1 MTMDLRLPLISIVT
15 PVLNEQENIR
25 SCHAAI
31 QKLSAKYIGKYRFE
45 HVFTDNHS
53 SDDTFAILRA
63 IAGEDPAVR
72 AFRFSRNFGY
82 QRSIHAGFKWAKGN
96 AAIQFDCD
104 LQDPPEMVEK
114 FIAAWE
120 EGNQVVYGV
129 RVQRQEGFFDRF
141 LRALF
146 YRMLGLIGRD
156 ALPAGAGDFR
166 LLDRSVLNVLRDI
179 HDNNIYLRGRIAAL
193 GFQQVGIPYARLAR
207 SAGKSKFNFTRN
219 FGLAMDAVIA
229 HSALPLR
236 LASFFGLFMMATSIL
251 AGIGY
256 IVLFFRAQ
264 TQLPPGF
271 TTITLL
277 ILINLGLTSLFLG
290 FLGEYVGRIYDHLK
304 IPFGVIVEAKIE
316 GGKSVPIDHFAALQG
331 PP

>member
-1 MTMDLRLPLISIVT
+1 MSVEAPLISIVT
-15 PVLNEQENIR
+15 PVLNEEDNVKA
-25 SCHAAI
+25 CHAAV
-31 QKLSAKYIGKYRFE
+31 QGLAKKFQGKYRFE

-53 SDDTFAILRA
+53 SDNTFAVLRA
-63 IAGEDPAVR
+63 MAEGNPMIR

-82 QRSIHAGFKWAKGN
+82 QRSIHAGFKWAKGD

-104 LQDPPEMVEK
+104 LQDPPEMIEK
-114 FIAAWE
+114 FLEAW
-120 EGNQVVYGV
+120 GNGNRVVYGV
-129 RVQRQEGFFDRF
+129 RTERQEGFIDRS
-141 LRALF
+141 LRAIF

-156 ALPAGAGDFR
+156 SLPVGAGDFR
-166 LLDRSVLNVLRDI
+166 LLDRSVLNVLKDI
-179 HDNNIYLRGRIAAL
+179 HDNDIYLRGRIAAL
-193 GFQQVGIPYARLAR
+193 GFQQQGIPYARAAR
-207 SAGKSKFNFTRN
+207 TAGKSKFNFTRN

-236 LASFFGLFMMATSIL
+236 LASYFGLFTMLTSIL

-256 IVLFFRAQ
+256 LVLYFREG

-271 TTITLL
+271 TTLTLL

-304 IPFGVIVEAKIE
+304 IPFGVIVESKIE
-316 GGKSVPIDHFAALQG
+316 DGRISQP
-331 PP
+331 